1 VSEALDVLTAGD
13 RIELRFPARG
23 DLIVLARLVT
33 SAISAR
39 AGFDI
44 EQLEDL
50 RLAVGE
56 LCLLTLQ
63 GNDARYG
70 DLWLELTVL
79 GDAIGVVCTL
89 ERASPRGSSGPEPE
103 EAEEADESARLSEQI
118 LDALVDEHGRES
130 QDGSVRAW
138 LRKRRGGHAE

>member
-1 VSEALDVLTAGD
+1 VKDTAELGTGD
-13 RIELRFPARG
+13 RVELTFPARG

-33 SAISAR
+33 SAVSAR

-44 EQLEDL
+44 EELEDL

-63 GNDARYG
+63 GSDGAQG
-70 DLWLELTVL
+70 DLRLELTVH
-79 GDAIGVVCTL
+79 GDAIGVECTL
-89 ERASPRGSSGPEPE
+89 AGATAGAGPSPDG
-103 EAEEADESARLSEQI
+103 DETAQLSVQI
-118 LDALVDEHGRES
+118 LDALVDEHGRER

-138 LRKRRGGHAE
+138 LRKRRGGHAA

>member
-1 VSEALDVLTAGD
+1 MTESMEKLAPGD
-13 RIELRFPARG
+13 RIELTFPARG

-44 EQLEDL
+44 EELEDL

-63 GNDARYG
+63 GHDSRYG
-70 DLWLELTVL
+70 DLRLELSVL
-79 GDAIGVVCTL
+79 DDAIGVQCTL
-89 ERASPRGSSGPEPE
+89 EHAAPGTETQPE
-103 EAEEADESARLSEQI
+103 EDEWALLSEQI

-138 LRKRRGGHAE
+138 LRKRRGVHGA

>member
-1 VSEALDVLTAGD
+1 MTDAADVLVAGD

-44 EQLEDL
+44 EELEDL

-63 GNDARYG
+63 GSDARSG
-70 DLWLELTVL
+70 DLCLELTVL

-89 ERASPRGSSGPEPE
+89 ERATAADARGPDG
-103 EAEEADESARLSEQI
+103 DEIALLSERI

-130 QDGSVRAW
+130 QDGSARAW

>member
-1 VSEALDVLTAGD
+1 MTDSMEKLAAGD
-13 RIELRFPARG
+13 RIELTFPARG

-44 EQLEDL
+44 EELEDL

-63 GNDARYG
+63 GHDSRYG
-70 DLWLELTVL
+70 DLRLELSVL
-79 GDAIGVVCTL
+79 DDAIGVQCTL
-89 ERASPRGSSGPEPE
+89 EHAAPGGETHPDE
-103 EAEEADESARLSEQI
+103 DESALLSQRI

-138 LRKRRGGHAE
+138 LRKRRGVHGA